1 MGDKKNVYVIGHRN
15 PDTDSIC
22 SAVSY
27 AYLKNEIA
35 ARDGIDMFYVPA
47 RNGHINEETQFVL
60 KHFDVPSPMYLSDIR
75 PQVTDIEIRK
85 TEGIPADLSLKK
97 AWDIMRAARI
107 VSLPILDKEELAGVI
122 TVSDIAYSDMDVY
135 DNMILSKAG
144 TSYRNIA
151 ETIDGEMIVGDIEGT
166 FDEGHVLIAA
176 ANPDMMEGY
185 IEPSDMVI
193 LGNRYESQLCAIEME
208 AQCIIVCM
216 GATVSKTI
224 RKLAKERGCRIIV
237 SPYDTYTVA
246 RLINHS
252 MPVSYF
258 MTKENLLTFRT
269 VDFVD
274 DIQEI
279 MAKKR
284 FRDFPIVDTQNKYVG
299 MISRRNLL
307 DLERKKLI
315 LVDHNEKTQAVD
327 GFEQADILEI
337 IDHHRLGNIE
347 TSAPLYF
354 RNQPV
359 GCTSTIVTQ
368 MFMENNITIPPYIA
382 GLMCSA
388 IISDTLMFRSPT
400 CTPVDRLIAEKL
412 ASIADIDIEDYAKD
426 MFDAGS
432 NLKAKSAKEIFYQD
446 FKKFSDN
453 KINFGVGQISAM
465 NKEQLLACKEKLLT
479 YMAGVKESY
488 GLDMLFFMLTDILT
502 ESTEL
507 LCLGDMCQE
516 VLEGAFQAKIEESS
530 ASLPGIVSRKKQL
543 IPAILG
549 QLPK

>member
-1 MGDKKNVYVIGHRN
+1 MGDKKNVYVIGHKN

-22 SAVSY
+22 SAISY

-35 ARDGIDMFYVPA
+35 ARDGLDYFYVPG
-47 RNGHINEETQFVL
+47 RNGHVNEETQFVL
-60 KHFDVPSPMYLSDIR
+60 KHFDVPQPLYLTDIR
-75 PQVTDIEIRK
+75 PQVLDIEIRK

-97 AWDIMRAARI
+97 AWDIMRTSRI
-107 VSLPILDKEELAGVI
+107 VSLPILDNEELAGII
-122 TVSDIAYSDMDVY
+122 TVGDIAYSDMDVY

-144 TSYRNIA
+144 TSYKNIV
-151 ETIDGEMIVGDIEGT
+151 ETIDGEMVVGDIEGN

-176 ANPDMMEGY
+176 ANPDMMEDI
-185 IEPSDMVI
+185 IEPYDMVI

-216 GATVSKTI
+216 GAPVSKTI

-237 SPYDTYTVA
+237 SPYDTYIVA

-252 MPVSYF
+252 MPVRYF
-258 MTKENLLTFRT
+258 MTKDNLITFRT

-284 FRDFPIVDTQNKYVG
+284 FRDFPIVDTQNKYIG

-307 DLERKKLI
+307 DLDKKRII

-327 GFEQADILEI
+327 GFEEADILEI
-337 IDHHRLGNIE
+337 IDHHRLGNME
-347 TSAPLYF
+347 TDAPLYF

-368 MFMENNITIPPYIA
+368 MYMENDITIPPYIA

-400 CTPVDRLIAEKL
+400 CTAIDRLMAEKL
-412 ASIADIDIEDYAKD
+412 ASIAEIDIEEYAKN

-446 FKKFSDN
+446 FKKFNDN

-465 NKEQLLACKEKLLT
+465 NKEQLSACKEKLLT
-479 YMAGVKESY
+479 YMAEVKESY

-502 ESTEL
+502 ETTEL
-507 LCLGDMCQE
+507 LLLGDMCKE
-516 VLEGAFQAKIEESS
+516 VLEGAFQVKVEGNSVM
-530 ASLPGIVSRKKQL
+530 LPGVVSRKKQL